1 MRNATDTLKTSRKNS
16 DAVAKSYGD
25 KITKASPKTIKSE
38 ATLFFMLVVN
48 IWDVLYVC
56 KSFY

>member
-16 DAVAKSYGD
+16 DAVAKSYDD

-48 IWDVLYVC
+48 IWDVFYV
-56 KSFY
+56 